1 MSNPLTKYVAAAGLA
16 GALAFGGYTV
26 AGAQDSGSTTTTQP
40 GATTEAPATPGTA
53 PQGERPDGAAGCDQ
67 DQGTDGGGTSGE
79 TPSETPN
86 ETPAPSTS
94 SSGTATNTAT

>member
-1 MSNPLTKYVAAAGLA
+1 MSTPLTKYVAAAGLA

-40 GATTEAPATPGTA
+40 GATAEAPATPGTA
-53 PQGERPDGAAGCDQ
+53 PQGDRPDGAAGCDH
-67 DQGTDGGGTSGE
+67 DQGTDGGGTSGG
-79 TPSETPN
+79 TPS
-86 ETPAPSTS
+86 ETPAPST